1 MIKSKETVHQMADIL
16 QVIATIITT
25 FFEQK
30 NGLTFGQSDY
40 FVYLCHTHNI
50 YKV

>member
-1 MIKSKETVHQMADIL
+1 MTKSKETVHQMADIL

-40 FVYLCHTHNI
+40 FVYLCHTNYI
-50 YKV
+50 